1 MEVGRRRLFFAL
13 PLPPPLRE
21 ALGRW
26 QGRWPEVAGE
36 VARENAGEGARWCRP
51 EGLHLTLA
59 FLGDCP
65 EEALPRLG
73 AVGEAVAGRR
83 EAFALRTA
91 GLGGFPSLAAGR
103 VLWLGLEPSPAL
115 EALAADLRTT
125 LSAAREPFDT
135 KPFRAHL
142 TLARFRRT
150 RSLAEFTAPPPAAF
164 AADHLAL
171 FESRPQG
178 CYTPLQV
185 WSLRTV

>member
-13 PLPPPLRE
+13 PLPPLLRG

-26 QGRWPEVAGE
+26 QGRLPED
-36 VARENAGEGARWCRP
+36 ARQGARWCRP

-59 FLGDCP
+59 FLGDCS

-73 AVGEAVAGRR
+73 AVGDAVAGRR
-83 EAFALRTA
+83 EPFILRTA
-91 GLGGFPSLAAGR
+91 GLGGFPSFGAAR

-135 KPFRAHL
+135 KPFRPHL
-142 TLARFRRT
+142 TLARFR
-150 RSLAEFTAPPPAAF
+150 APVPADGFPPPPPSASF
-164 AADHLAL
+164 QADRLAL